1 MQLIVKGV
9 MLGLASGMM
18 LGACGESA
26 VGKAGYP
33 LVVFRLTSKPQSNP
47 DFFRKTCEVHA
58 KYPGAFDDFWFGGGN
73 PLCKLEVARTNLQ
86 EFAKMRP
93 LMEKCGMRLSFQQ
106 GLTTGH
112 CYTFVGKPGSQA
124 AAGVYPQD
132 EVYPFPEDAWQV
144 DPAGVRMKWQ
154 NLCPR
159 SPEVL
164 AYEKSYAKLVLET
177 LRPYTYWLDDD
188 LRLGWVKKPCF
199 CDRCVGAF
207 NAFAGV
213 NHNRDTLK
221 AALAASG
228 ELREKWIEFSEESIA
243 GYGRVVRAA
252 ANEAMSEC
260 RLGLQTVRASCLQ
273 NGRDYA
279 PVLRELSDNGRVP
292 AGIRPGDGYYTEEK
306 PEGMLEKALLV
317 SREAERCR
325 KLGNLCGTVCY
336 EEETYPRL
344 ASHKTPQAIVT
355 EATLAIA
362 SGCDSVSL
370 YWADGEPNESIE
382 DYERFVKAVAGARGY
397 WERLSASTVRT
408 SLGGLAQY
416 WGTKRYQKSDYL
428 LNDYI
433 AMKDFL
439 RWGIPVTVDEST
451 ASNKLYLVTGA
462 SRATMAAGET
472 VPNQVAVNL
481 AKLPT
486 TAARKAALDALDAA
500 SGGRFPVRIDV
511 MHPLRVLPR
520 IDRAGKTDSVTL
532 LNLSNGAAEDLKVR
546 VRQPSGRKAEWQT
559 PRGGAVSLKV
569 EDGASPDEVV
579 VTIPQLAARSVGTV
593 FLTEGK

>member
-1 MQLIVKGV
+1 MQLTVKGV

-26 VGKAGYP
+26 VGRSGYP
-33 LVVFRLTSKPQSNP
+33 LVAFRLTAKPCNNP
-47 DFFRKTCEVHA
+47 EFFRKTCEVHK

-73 PLCKLEVARTNLQ
+73 PLCKLEVSRTSLE

-93 LMEKCGMRLSFQQ
+93 LMEESGMRLSFQQ

-112 CYTFVGKPGSQA
+112 NYTFVGNAVAQNVASGYKEE
-124 AAGVYPQD
+124 D
-132 EVYPFPEDAWQV
+132 VYPFPDDAWQV
-144 DPAGVRMKWQ
+144 NSAGVRMKWQ

-164 AYEKSYAKLVLET
+164 DYEKEYAKLVLGT
-177 LRPYTYWLDDD
+177 LQPYTYWLDDD
-188 LRLGWVKKPCF
+188 LRLGWVKDPCY

-207 NAFAGV
+207 NAFAGTDYGS
-213 NHNRDTLK
+213 RDSLK
-221 AALAASG
+221 TALAGSG
-228 ELREKWIEFSEESIA
+228 ELREKWIEFCEESIA
-243 GYGRVVRAA
+243 GYGRMVRAA
-252 ANEAMSEC
+252 ANEAMSGC
-260 RLGLQTVRASCLQ
+260 RLGLQAVRASCLQ

-306 PEGMLEKALLV
+306 PEEMLEKALLV

-336 EEETYPRL
+336 EEDTYPRL
-344 ASHKTPQAIVT
+344 ASHKTPQTIVT

-428 LNDYI
+428 LNDY
-433 AMKDFL
+433 ASMKDFL

-451 ASNKLYLVTGA
+451 ASNKLYLVTNA
-462 SRATMAAGET
+462 SRSTMAAGET
-472 VPNQVAVNL
+472 VPNQVDANL
-481 AKLPT
+481 GNLPT
-486 TAARKAALDALDAA
+486 TAVRARVLDALDAA

-520 IDRAGKTDSVTL
+520 IDSLGKTDSVTL
-532 LNLSNGAAEDLKVR
+532 LNLSNGAAEEIKVR
-546 VRQPSGRKAEWQT
+546 VRQPLSRNAKWRTPFQDAVPLAVGDGKA
-559 PRGGAVSLKV
+559 
-569 EDGASPDEVV
+569 DNEVV
-579 VTIPQLAARSVGTV
+579 VTVPEIDAWSIGTI
-593 FLTEGK
+593 FFE